1 MADDPFKHLII
12 SRKRKKY
19 KFAHFDSYDN
29 CFNLFSRDG
38 AVSDS
43 GKVWDYL
50 GTDGELVVELAAGN
64 GQFSLELARRH
75 PSKRFVAIDIKSD
88 RLYSSA
94 RKALAE
100 GVANVAFVRLQIRD
114 LLSLL
119 SKKSIDTLWITF
131 PDPHPKKRSAK
142 HRLTHKTFLQCYRKI
157 LKDTGS
163 LHFKTDNLSLF
174 QWSLEQFVTDQWV
187 LTELSFDLH
196 ESDLSD
202 DYKIKTYYEEM
213 FTSQGIPTNFTSA
226 RLLE

>member
-38 AVSDS
+38 AVYDS
-43 GKVWDYL
+43 GKLWDYL
-50 GTDGELVVELAAGN
+50 GADGELVVELAAGN

-100 GVANVAFVRLQIRD
+100 GVTNVAFVRLQIRN
-114 LLSLL
+114 LLNLF

-131 PDPHPKKRSAK
+131 PDPHPKKRSSK
-142 HRLTHKTFLQCYRKI
+142 HRLTHKKFLQYYRKI

-163 LHFKTDNLSLF
+163 LHFKTDNLPLF
-174 QWSLEQFVTDQWV
+174 QWSLEQFITNKWV

-213 FTSQGIPTNFTSA
+213 FTSQGIPTNFVTA
-226 RLLE
+226 RK

>member
-1 MADDPFKHLII
+1 MSDDPFQHLII

-29 CFNLFSRDG
+29 CFNFFSRDG
-38 AVSDS
+38 SISHASAL
-43 GKVWDYL
+43 WDFL
-50 GTDGELVVELAAGN
+50 GTKGELTVELAAGN

-75 PSKRFVAIDIKSD
+75 SEKRFIAIDIKSD

-100 GVANVAFVRLQIRD
+100 GVTNVAFVRLQIRD
-114 LLSLL
+114 LLNLFSEE
-119 SKKSIDTLWITF
+119 SVDTLWITF

-142 HRLTHKTFLQCYRKI
+142 HRLTNSTFLSLYQNA
-157 LKDTGS
+157 LKSSGT
-163 LHFKTDNLSLF
+163 LHFKTDNLNLF
-174 QWSLEQFVTDQWV
+174 QWSLEQFIASKWQ

-196 ESDLSD
+196 ESKLSD

-213 FTSQGIPTNFTSA
+213 FTSQGVSTNYCTA
-226 RLLE
+226 TK